1 MRLPTLALAALAA
14 FAAPSHGHSPGVGA
28 NGGRQVDAGAFHVE
42 MVVEGPNL
50 TIFVRDHADRPVVTD
65 GFRGAAII
73 TLDGRA
79 QRIPLAPAGENRL
92 TGSAPAPLPE
102 RPKGVVQ
109 VITGAGASMQ
119 GRFD

>member
-1 MRLPTLALAALAA
+1 MKPFVLAFAAIAALAGPA
-14 FAAPSHGHSPGVGA
+14 LGHAPGIGA

-50 TIFVRDHADRPVVTD
+50 TIFVRDHSDRPVATE
-65 GFRGAAII
+65 GFRGAAIV
-73 TLDGRA
+73 TFDGRA

-92 TGSAPAPLPE
+92 RGSAPVALPE